1 MEPTSSGLPPQAGV
15 AAACACGDPECGG
28 VRPCGFLVVGQGP
41 AGLEV
46 ILREGTSALCLIAVS
61 QTLGGIAL
69 WRRMPRAAFDRLR
82 AQMCRGG
89 A

>member
-1 MEPTSSGLPPQAGV
+1 MEPTSSRLPPQAGV
-15 AAACACGDPECGG
+15 AAACPCGDPECAG

-61 QTLGGIAL
+61 QTLGRIAL
-69 WRRMPRAAFDRLR
+69 WRRMPRAAFDWLR
-82 AQMCRGG
+82 AQTRGG
-89 A
+89 GA